1 MSSAGSAPPLA
12 YLSHALTHAPTG
24 LRLRMAQPP
33 LATLAAFP
41 AHLELLRAC
50 FANASIAVVGSS
62 GTLLYGEAVG
72 AEIDSHD
79 VVVRINQAY
88 TQGFEA
94 RIGSRTDVRVAYG
107 GGMHSLKSESAAGW
121 LHEALPGERA
131 GKIILPGE
139 LLVYSWLAGGF
150 SCDVAGADGASCL
163 RRHGFSED
171 VITSDQAEKMKAGA
185 GVWHLHTEVPGPELP
200 GDPRMPPSNHGS
212 IFTTL
217 RDWSHYRAN
226 PVAVLSHRWI
236 SNLHQ
241 AVLSGAASWPT
252 TGFIALALALALRS
266 SGKRVSVY
274 GFGAC
279 RGCGKYYE
287 CQTKG
292 ELTGYHP
299 FEMEAKVRRRWAD
312 KALIHL
318 HEPACEG
325 VRYQAVARVN
335 PSPPALP
342 PVGVMAPCE
351 RLALWWHDP
360 WRTRINDPTTP
371 VMIWC
376 SGWSNGWGKDEC
388 VLGYW
393 WKRLGAAGSPT
404 VFGAC
409 EWNEAEHK
417 CTESNQTWD
426 CDGLPPWPPPL
437 PSPPHPLAPSPTPLP
452 PPRPSLPLPLPT
464 LPPSSSAR
472 HTWLSQWLSDTSAW
486 DPLLI
491 RAAAAFGAVV
501 LLAGVFT
508 RICARHRRAGYR
520 STVTWK
526 EDAFVSSHH
535 AFSPCSRTEQLSLEQ
550 RPVHVPTE
558 PSSEIL
564 GRLASPQSLV
574 TLIEH
579 PSLPEDPTE
588 SGMIEMA
595 FASEFRATTF
605 AAVQAAAAA
614 AAAATVA
621 AARQDGDGSET
632 YDGAGGESTVLTNS
646 VQIPTVGGLR
656 SHSHLEA
663 DAEESFIL

>member
-1 MSSAGSAPPLA
+1 LSGRSPDRVAS
-12 YLSHALTHAPTG
+12 SHALAHAPTS

-41 AHLELLRAC
+41 AHLELLRAR

-79 VVVRINQAY
+79 VVVRVNQAY

-94 RIGSRTDVRVAYG
+94 RIGSRTDVRVMYG
-107 GGMHSLKSESAAGW
+107 GGMESLKRESAAGW
-121 LHEALPGERA
+121 LHTALPGERA
-131 GKIILPGE
+131 GKTVLPGE
-139 LLVYSWLAGGF
+139 LLVYSWLAAGF
-150 SCDVAGADGASCL
+150 PCDVADADGASCL

-171 VITSDQAEKMKAGA
+171 VITSEQAEKMKAGA
-185 GVWHLHTEVPGPELP
+185 GVWHLHTEVPEPELP
-200 GDPRMPPSNHGS
+200 GDPRMSPSNHGS
-212 IFTTL
+212 LWTTL

-279 RGCGKYYE
+279 RGCGKYYQ
-287 CQTKG
+287 CQTRD
-292 ELTGYHP
+292 ELTGYHS
-299 FEMEAKVRRRWAD
+299 FEMEAKLRRRWAD
-312 KALIHL
+312 EALIHL

-393 WKRLGAAGSPT
+393 WKRLGDAGSPP

-452 PPRPSLPLPLPT
+452 PPRFSLPIPLPP

-472 HTWLSQWLSDTSAW
+472 RTWLSQWLSDTSAR

-508 RICARHRRAGYR
+508 RICTRYRRAGYR
-520 STVTWK
+520 SAVTLE
-526 EDAFVSSHH
+526 EDGFVSSHH
-535 AFSPCSRTEQLSLEQ
+535 ALSPCSLTEQLSLEQ
-550 RPVHVPTE
+550 RPVHVSTE
-558 PSSEIL
+558 PSCELL

-588 SGMIEMA
+588 SGTIEMA
-595 FASEFRATTF
+595 FASEIRATTF

-621 AARQDGDGSET
+621 AAREDGDGSET
-632 YDGAGGESTVLTNS
+632 FDGVAGGESTVHTDL

-656 SHSHLEA
+656 SDLEA